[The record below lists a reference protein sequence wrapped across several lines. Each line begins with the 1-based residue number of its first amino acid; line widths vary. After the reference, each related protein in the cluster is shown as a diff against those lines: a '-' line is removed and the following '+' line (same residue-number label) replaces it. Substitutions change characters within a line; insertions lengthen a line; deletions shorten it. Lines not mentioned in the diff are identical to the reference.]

1 MMNFGPVGIAAHG
14 GFNSPTFNLMTGL
27 VVLALTWISYF
38 SKNARL
44 KTSIWAALGVTLI
57 CAVFI
62 FAGIAQLLH

>member
-27 VVLALTWISYF
+27 VVLALTWTSYF
-38 SKNARL
+38 TKDERL
-44 KTSIWAALGVTLI
+44 KTNVWTALGVTLI

-62 FAGIAQLLH
+62 YAGIAELLR